1 MKAFICRT
9 EGSSGDGLSGHVRC
23 YDEFD
28 YSAYNKDERI
38 TDNASDEEGLITPE
52 WRIMKRWSKE
62 EIEND
67 GQESIDDEICKLARV
82 AMRKSFL
89 LPHPEHVV
97 NEWDIGLWTLAQ
109 EYTQQGGKVL
119 VRMYKCPMWDR
130 FKCGASLRIREG
142 AFGMIMESLG
152 SHNTDSHLER
162 GETGPI
168 LRFIKGKQLFS
179 EEEIPEVIAIQEELE
194 RANPQWKTEHSK
206 LTINGGDIL
215 SGCPSKDVADDGSS
229 ASSFSDDDESDNED
243 AERAHVIRKVV
254 EGEMDS
260 SGVRQW
266 LIVDDS
272 KTAKT
277 SRKYDSKAVS
287 AIFFCIKVQYHVV

>member
-1 MKAFICRT
+1 M
-9 EGSSGDGLSGHVRC
+9 
-23 YDEFD
+23 
-28 YSAYNKDERI
+28 
-38 TDNASDEEGLITPE
+38 TDSASDEEERVVPE

-62 EIEND
+62 EIETD

-119 VRMYKCPMWDR
+119 VRVYKCPMWIDLN
-130 FKCGASLRIREG
+130 CGVSLRIQEG

-152 SHNTDSHLER
+152 SHNIDSHLER

-168 LRFIKGKQLFS
+168 LRFIKGKQLFR

-194 RANPQWKTEHSK
+194 RANPQWKTEQSK
-206 LTINGGDIL
+206 LTINDGDFS
-215 SGCPSKDVADDGSS
+215 SGCPSKDVAVDGSS
-229 ASSFSDDDESDNED
+229 VSSSDDDDESDNEE

-277 SRKYDSKAVS
+277 SRKSASKAVTVL
-287 AIFFCIKVQYHVV
+287 F

>member
-1 MKAFICRT
+1 MKAFKCRR
-9 EGSSGDGLSGHVRC
+9 EGSTGDGLFGHVRC
-23 YDEFD
+23 YDE
-28 YSAYNKDERI
+28 YYCSASDKDECI
-38 TDNASDEEGLITPE
+38 TDSASDEEGMIIPE

-109 EYTQQGGKVL
+109 EYTEQGGKVL
-119 VRMYKCPMWDR
+119 VRIYKCPMWDR
-130 FKCGASLRIREG
+130 FKCGVSLRIQEG

-152 SHNTDSHLER
+152 SHNIDSHLER

-168 LRFIKGKQLFS
+168 LRFIKGKQLFR

-194 RANPQWKTEHSK
+194 RANPQWKTEQSK
-206 LTINGGDIL
+206 LTINDGDFS
-215 SGCPSKDVADDGSS
+215 SGCPSKDVAVDGSS
-229 ASSFSDDDESDNED
+229 VSSSDDDDESDNEE

-277 SRKYDSKAVS
+277 SRKSASKAVTVLFQLFVFN
-287 AIFFCIKVQYHVV
+287 A

>member
-1 MKAFICRT
+1 MKAFKCRR
-9 EGSSGDGLSGHVRC
+9 EGSTCDGLFGHVRC
-23 YDEFD
+23 YDE
-28 YSAYNKDERI
+28 YYCSASDKDECI
-38 TDNASDEEGLITPE
+38 TDSASDEEGMIIPE

-109 EYTQQGGKVL
+109 EYTEQGGKVL
-119 VRMYKCPMWDR
+119 VRIYKCPMWDR
-130 FKCGASLRIREG
+130 FKCGVSLRIQEG
-142 AFGMIMESLG
+142 AFGMMMESLG
-152 SHNTDSHLER
+152 SHNIDSHLER

-168 LRFIKGKQLFS
+168 LRFIKGKQLFR

-194 RANPQWKTEHSK
+194 RANPQWKTEQSK
-206 LTINGGDIL
+206 LTINGGDFS
-215 SGCPSKDVADDGSS
+215 SGCPSKDVAADGSS
-229 ASSFSDDDESDNED
+229 VSSSDDDDESDNEE

-277 SRKYDSKAVS
+277 SRKSASKAVTVLFQLFVFN
-287 AIFFCIKVQYHVV
+287 A

>member
-67 GQESIDDEICKLARV
+67 GQEFIDDEICKLARV
-82 AMRKSFL
+82 TMQKSFL
-89 LPHPEHVV
+89 IPHPELVV

-130 FKCGASLRIREG
+130 FKS
-142 AFGMIMESLG
+142 
-152 SHNTDSHLER
+152 
-162 GETGPI
+162 
-168 LRFIKGKQLFS
+168 
-179 EEEIPEVIAIQEELE
+179 V
-194 RANPQWKTEHSK
+194 
-206 LTINGGDIL
+206 
-215 SGCPSKDVADDGSS
+215 
-229 ASSFSDDDESDNED
+229 
-243 AERAHVIRKVV
+243 
-254 EGEMDS
+254 
-260 SGVRQW
+260 
-266 LIVDDS
+266 
-272 KTAKT
+272 
-277 SRKYDSKAVS
+277 
-287 AIFFCIKVQYHVV
+287 

>member
-1 MKAFICRT
+1 MI
-9 EGSSGDGLSGHVRC
+9 
-23 YDEFD
+23 
-28 YSAYNKDERI
+28 I
-38 TDNASDEEGLITPE
+38 PE

-67 GQESIDDEICKLARV
+67 GQESIDDGICKLARV

-109 EYTQQGGKVL
+109 EYTEQGGKVL
-119 VRMYKCPMWDR
+119 VRIYKCPMWDR
-130 FKCGASLRIREG
+130 FKCGVSLRIQEG

-152 SHNTDSHLER
+152 SHNIDSHLER

-168 LRFIKGKQLFS
+168 LRFIKGKQLFR

-194 RANPQWKTEHSK
+194 RANPQWKTEQSK
-206 LTINGGDIL
+206 LTINDGDFS
-215 SGCPSKDVADDGSS
+215 SGCPSKDVAVDGSS
-229 ASSFSDDDESDNED
+229 VSSSDDDDESDNEE

-277 SRKYDSKAVS
+277 SRKSASKAVTVL
-287 AIFFCIKVQYHVV
+287 F